1 MQAYL
6 RDQFAFLGIPTPLRR
21 ATVAALDTQP
31 IGQDELLE
39 IVAALWA
46 LPFREYQHA
55 GIDLL
60 MRHKKRLTPDIV
72 GPLLALAQQKPWW
85 ETVDGLAAVIGAVL
99 RAVPAGRAA
108 QHALMD
114 QALAHQSMWVRRIA
128 MTHQLGWRMQTDRE
142 RLFRYALA
150 LAPEQEFF
158 IRKAIGWAL
167 RDYAKWN
174 ADAVTRF
181 VIAQRQQLSPLTVR
195 EALKHQRAALAVSP
209 APAA

>member
-1 MQAYL
+1 MRAYL
-6 RDQFAFLGIPTPLRR
+6 RGQFAFLGIPTPLRR

-39 IVAALWA
+39 IVDALWA

-60 MRHKKRLTPDIV
+60 MRHKKRLTPDVV

-85 ETVDGLAAVIGAVL
+85 ETVDGLASVIGAIL
-99 RAVPAGRAA
+99 RAAPAGSAA
-108 QHALMD
+108 RHALMD
-114 QALAHQSMWVRRIA
+114 QALSHQSMWVRRIA
-128 MTHQLGWRMQTDRE
+128 MTHQLGWRTQTDRE

-167 RDYAKWN
+167 RDYGKWH
-174 ADAVTRF
+174 ADAVTQF
-181 VIAQRQQLSPLTVR
+181 VIAHRQQLSPLTVR
-195 EALKHQRAALAVSP
+195 EALKHHRAALAVSP